1 MIVTRVDGRLRV
13 VTQVAHQEQCGLL
26 MRAWGSTAFACLQ
39 PWDPV
44 VAAAAVHDEGWRE
57 WEQHP
62 GVLPDGAPQG
72 FVQMDVADHVAIH
85 RASARAAAPQGDR
98 AALLVGMH
106 GAGLVMRRMGLDA
119 PFLPLDTRPEP
130 ARALVLDHAQAARAL
145 RARIGEGAAVAGWAW
160 AAYRVLQAIDLL
172 SLYLTWRGL
181 PNREHW
187 TLARVPRAQGDEAGV
202 DIAVSPGGD
211 RECLLQPWPFAL
223 SQVAAPVDARFI
235 EDRPY
240 HDDDDLAAALA
251 AAPGEVIDFAVLP
264 ASART

>member
-1 MIVTRVDGRLRV
+1 MIVTRVEGRLRV
-13 VTQVAHQEQCGLL
+13 VTQVAHQDQCGLL
-26 MRAWGSTAFACLQ
+26 MRAWGNAGFTCPQ

-57 WEQHP
+57 WERHP

-72 FVQMDVADHVAIH
+72 FVQMDVAEHVAIH
-85 RASARAAAPQGDR
+85 RASARAAVPQGDH

-119 PFLPLDTRPEP
+119 PAPPLDQRPEP
-130 ARALVLDHAQAARAL
+130 SRALVMDHARTARRL
-145 RARIGEGAAVAGWAW
+145 RARLGEGAAVAGWAW

-181 PNREHW
+181 ANREQW
-187 TLARVPRAQGDEAGV
+187 TLGRVPRAQGDEAGV
-202 DIAVSPGGD
+202 DIAVSPAGH
-211 RECLLQPWPFAL
+211 RECLLHPWPFAL
-223 SQVAAPVDARFI
+223 PQVAAPVEARFI
-235 EDRPY
+235 DDRPY
-240 HDDDDLAAALA
+240 GDADDLAAALA
-251 AAPGEVIDFAVLP
+251 AAPGEVLDFAVLP